1 MSDREELNS
10 RLEASFARWIE
21 GTPFSSRGM
30 AVLGMRPVNREKLYR
45 VYAEELLRLKNGK
58 FASFE
63 DVYGELMKECGVDP
77 AWAAN
82 ISPEAARFMEECE
95 KRFLAANY
103 RYLERGVEH
112 AWKEILEGDYDC
124 GVPDILRAA
133 RSGHGRALLYASR
146 LFRNGVGV
154 EKDPQK
160 AMDAL
165 EAAAET
171 DCGAACVEY
180 GMALVDGRYGETD
193 DVTGKKFL
201 EKAVRLADP
210 DTYADLGRILTGGV
224 LGEGRLEEGADFL
237 RRGVRNGSGQAA
249 YDLGLLLAAG
259 KTDSRAMT
267 PLGLLQLAARRGYVP
282 AMHDLAKLFLREA
295 RTSEEGNDLSPQE
308 CFSIGAHWLAR
319 AARLGDAEADKL
331 MKANLTMT
339 LSDGTVARVGDYA
352 G

>member
-21 GTPFSSRGM
+21 GTPFSSRGQ
-30 AVLGMRPVNREKLYR
+30 AVLGLRAVDREKLYK
-45 VYAEELLRLKNGK
+45 VYAEELLRLKHGK
-58 FASFE
+58 FVSFD
-63 DVYGELMKECGVDP
+63 DVYGDLLKEAGYD
-77 AWAAN
+77 AAQAAA
-82 ISPEAARFMEECE
+82 SPEAAKFMEECE

-103 RYLERGVEH
+103 RYLERGVEN

-124 GVPDILRAA
+124 GVPEILRAA

-154 EKDPQK
+154 EKDAQK
-160 AMDAL
+160 AMEAL

-193 DVTGKKFL
+193 STAGRKLL

-210 DTYADLGRILTGGV
+210 DTYADLGRILVSGT
-224 LGEGRLEEGADFL
+224 LGDGRTEEGADFL
-237 RRGVRNGSGQAA
+237 RRAVRGGSGQAA
-249 YDLGLLLAAG
+249 YDLGLLVAAG

-308 CFSIGAHWLAR
+308 CFSVGAHWLAE
-319 AARLGDAEADKL
+319 AARRGDAEAVKL